1 LDIPSDLKN
10 KKYKQMKIWHK
21 IIRRIWRV
29 FAPYTRLM
37 MLPLKR
43 NFQGKK
49 LINTRISSSAFLDH
63 PETLYLSDH
72 IYIGH
77 YSVIEASNKLTIE
90 EGVQIGFHTVIA
102 THSSHYSI
110 RLYGKYYSEIKDKIG
125 YIKGEVKIGAYT
137 FVGPYSLIMPGTV
150 IGKGCIVTAYSQ
162 VKGNF
167 PDYSI
172 IAGNPAKVVG
182 NTKNKDNDFLEKHPE
197 LRTYYYD
204 S

>member
-1 LDIPSDLKN
+1 
-10 KKYKQMKIWHK
+10 MEIWHK
-21 IIRRIWRV
+21 IIRRLRRILAFNSRPV
-29 FAPYTRLM
+29 MVAQ
-37 MLPLKR
+37 KR

-110 RLYGKYYSEIKDKIG
+110 RLYGKYYSDFADKIG
-125 YIKGEVKIGAYT
+125 YVKGEVKIGAYT
-137 FVGPYSLIMPGTV
+137 FVGPYSLVMPGTV
-150 IGKGCIVTAYSQ
+150 IGKGCIVAAYSQ

-182 NTKNKDNDFLEKHPE
+182 NTKDKDNEFLEKYPQ

-204 S
+204 KESK